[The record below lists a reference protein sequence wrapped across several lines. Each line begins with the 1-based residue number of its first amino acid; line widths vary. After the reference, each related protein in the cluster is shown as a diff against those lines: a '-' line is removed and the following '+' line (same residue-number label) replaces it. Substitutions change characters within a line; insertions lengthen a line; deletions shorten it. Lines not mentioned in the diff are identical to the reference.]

1 MVRKQEQN
9 DQENTLIQNKVEI
22 LEELT
27 NTLKKDEEVLKQN
40 LIALNGQLQYNQGV
54 QRTIQQLIGKLL
66 NAPRTP

>member
-27 NTLKKDEEVLKQN
+27 NTLKKDEEALKQN